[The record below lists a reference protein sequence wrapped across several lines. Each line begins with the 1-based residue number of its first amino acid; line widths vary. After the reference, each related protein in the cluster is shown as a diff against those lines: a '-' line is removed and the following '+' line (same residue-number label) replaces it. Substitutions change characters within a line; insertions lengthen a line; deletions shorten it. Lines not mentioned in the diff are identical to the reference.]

1 MFSGGGLFV
10 TNKHPGKTKTFVFK
24 VKEGH
29 QDMLMCPIKKKTL
42 PLFSHKMN
50 VQIISIPHR

>member
-29 QDMLMCPIKKKTL
+29 QDMLMRPIKKKKKHYL
-42 PLFSHKMN
+42 PF
-50 VQIISIPHR
+50 PTR